1 MGSEMCIRD
10 RVRCP
15 DCDGHGYFRRDNL
28 VDDPELR
35 RKSCVRCGGVGVIAK
50 SLETPAYVT
59 PQNTA
64 YYAPPTAP
72 TPPLTGYYDPTTNTW
87 IPGTPPPNAY
97 PVS

>member
-1 MGSEMCIRD
+1 
-10 RVRCP
+10 
-15 DCDGHGYFRRDNL
+15 
-28 VDDPELR
+28 
-35 RKSCVRCGGVGVIAK
+35 VGVIAK